1 MPSKMLTLTSYKYQ
15 CIRKLD
21 YSRHSCCGN
30 TILDRGRIDYG
41 LGLMR
46 VMYYSNL
53 FLIALTTSI
62 YVVEKNVITDCL
74 DEVMQFQ
81 GGHVYIVCFLG
92 VDQGRASLGTWWVE
106 GGGVVERDYRYI

>member
-1 MPSKMLTLTSYKYQ
+1 M
-15 CIRKLD
+15 
-21 YSRHSCCGN
+21 
-30 TILDRGRIDYG
+30 DRGSIDYD

-46 VMYYSNL
+46 VMFYSNL

-74 DEVMQFQ
+74 DRVMQFQ

-106 GGGVVERDYRYI
+106 GGGSSKEIIGIYKAQRRRNNAFKTKQDIYIVL